1 MIAPNFLCQTGAIRD
16 NQNGGDRAKDRCYVG
31 PVQFIHPEIIEYKA
45 LISIDPHK
53 DIANFFSQFAKQT
66 PFFHQLCTS
75 CQTASARDS
84 HKLYLNQN
92 NEI

>member
-66 PFFHQLCTS
+66 PFFIS
-75 CQTASARDS
+75 CVQVVKQHLQET
-84 HKLYLNQN
+84 LINFT
-92 NEI
+92 

>member
-53 DIANFFSQFAKQT
+53 DIANFFPNLLSKHLFFISGVQVVKQHLQET
-66 PFFHQLCTS
+66 LINFT
-75 CQTASARDS
+75 
-84 HKLYLNQN
+84 
-92 NEI
+92 